1 METTEN
7 LEIKYVFSHCDEALY
22 SKLFLIIR
30 KHGDEF
36 SKVIPLM
43 DGFHQVLCL
52 QKTIYKRYACLGLD
66 KWITGA
72 GTTKSSSTTEKVAHG
87 LHYNTSIH
95 IVQMQMESITNMYL
109 NTDEELLN
117 KLIKLRVS
125 LCLKN
130 EITDDGNVA

>member
-1 METTEN
+1 M
-7 LEIKYVFSHCDEALY
+7 
-22 SKLFLIIR
+22 
-30 KHGDEF
+30 G
-36 SKVIPLM
+36 
-43 DGFHQVLCL
+43 GFHHVLRL
-52 QKTIYKRYACLGLD
+52 QKTIYKRYVCLGLD

-72 GTTKSSSTTEKVAHG
+72 GTTKSSSTAEKVAHG

-109 NTDEELLN
+109 NIDEELLN

-130 EITDDGNVA
+130 GITDDGNDA